1 MDVLQGS
8 YNPYLVMVSIF
19 VAILASYAALSIAI
33 EVAISPVSD
42 LQLLLG
48 GGAISMGMGIWSM
61 HFLGMLA
68 FSLPVEM
75 GRV

>member
-1 MDVLQGS
+1 
-8 YNPYLVMVSIF
+8 MVSIF